1 MGSSKVVDITT
12 AGAITETTVRE
23 QAVGIVRTAA
33 AAAVVE
39 DMAHIAT
46 AADIVATKIII
57 LEVARI
63 AKIISVVVRA
73 AVYT

>member
-23 QAVGIVRTAA
+23 QAVGIVRTA